1 MFLKEFSERIFV
13 SGSRIRDWV
22 REGVVLPARG
32 TGGKGHPYEYD
43 DANLLAGAVAA
54 RLAELHVVLKHYKPA
69 FGELHKKL
77 RARSSLE
84 WSRNELEITPT
95 SADLLEP
102 DEGFGAPNA
111 SIRLELLPLCTSLA
125 LNEQQQSLAF
135 GLQAVR

>member
-84 WSRNELEITPT
+84 WSRN
-95 SADLLEP
+95 DLLEP